1 MTKKIGKLF
10 ICLGTICLLCAVGLI
25 VYNSFEEK
33 KSEQYASSLLETLK
47 EKMNDESDLNG
58 DSEMKLIEIDGYDS
72 IGILSI
78 PSLGLEFP
86 VLTDWSYEKLKKAPC
101 LYFGSYYDENFV
113 IAAHNF
119 QSHFGRL
126 KELQE
131 RDLITFQDNNGNIY
145 YYEVILI
152 ETLTKFATEEMI
164 TSGFDLTLYTCT
176 LGGANRVTVRCN
188 QVAIA
193 K

>member
-145 YYEVILI
+145 Y
-152 ETLTKFATEEMI
+152 MR
-164 TSGFDLTLYTCT
+164 LY
-176 LGGANRVTVRCN
+176 
-188 QVAIA
+188 
-193 K
+193 